1 MPFLA
6 AVAALMVMYW
16 NSGKFS
22 LSGAEMSISAT
33 FVQLI
38 ESMGFALAAT
48 AVCGPRI
55 RNFYLLLELWA
66 SCPPTESTEVFR
78 KKKSGSHSGSWL
90 YVDVIPCSCQ

>member
-48 AVCGPRI
+48 AVCGPCI
-55 RNFYLLLELWA
+55 ELLPA
-66 SCPPTESTEVFR
+66 VGTVGFMPA
-78 KKKSGSHSGSWL
+78 H
-90 YVDVIPCSCQ
+90 